1 MLGYS
6 WSSLSMPASMPV
18 LLLPASD
25 EQLMIDEAL
34 APSLPFHQLSLSVN
48 LRLLEWLL
56 IRKMKGCFCYIVC
69 T

>member
-1 MLGYS
+1 
-6 WSSLSMPASMPV
+6 MPASMPA
-18 LLLPASD
+18 LLLPANN
-25 EQLMIDEAL
+25 EPLMIDEAL

>member
-1 MLGYS
+1 
-6 WSSLSMPASMPV
+6 MPA